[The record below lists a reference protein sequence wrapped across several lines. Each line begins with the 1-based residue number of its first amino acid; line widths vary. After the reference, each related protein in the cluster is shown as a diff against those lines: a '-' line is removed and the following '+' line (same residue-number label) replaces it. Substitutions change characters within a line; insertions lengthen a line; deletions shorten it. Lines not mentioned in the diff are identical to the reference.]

1 MPYIPREER
10 IELDALIDEL
20 ISKLKTAPTE
30 RLDGRLNYVIS
41 RLLNGL
47 YQPSYFQY
55 NRAVGVLASVMMEF
69 YRRRVA
75 PYEDRKITEHGDIM

>member
-10 IELDALIDEL
+10 IELDPLINEL
-20 ISKLKTAPTE
+20 ISKLRAAPIE

-47 YQPSYFQY
+47 YKPSYFQY

-75 PYEDRKITEHGDIM
+75 PYEDRKIEEHGDI

>member
-10 IELDALIDEL
+10 IELDPLIDAL
-20 ISKLKTAPTE
+20 ISKLRNAPLE
-30 RLDGRLNYVIS
+30 RMDGRLNYVIS
-41 RLLNGL
+41 RLVNGL

-55 NRAVGVLASVMMEF
+55 NRAVGVLTSVLMEF

-75 PYEDRKITEHGDIM
+75 PYEDRKIEEHGDI